1 MTKKRFTMLGLL
13 LAAGVMALLTM
24 AQSTPTPQTTY
35 IYLFWGDGCP
45 HCAAAEPFLEE
56 LTRRYPNVELRA
68 YEVWYARENQKVFTD
83 MAAAFGFQ
91 PQGVPTIFIG
101 DRYWVGYSD
110 RTAQEMEAVVSA
122 CVQNGCKDAGAGIVP
137 LPATQTPTSAPATEL
152 PTSVPETATQ
162 ETVQA
167 VASPTALPT
176 PALTRSCTGSAA
188 LLLAALALF
197 LHRWLR

>member
-1 MTKKRFTMLGLL
+1 MRRKNL
-13 LAAGVMALLTM
+13 LALLGYAVLLFVTIAFVSPSVSS
-24 AQSTPTPQTTY
+24 AQSVTPVPQTTY

-56 LTRRYPNVELRA
+56 LTQRYPNVELRA

-137 LPATQTPTSAPATEL
+137 LPATQTPTSAPAT
-152 PTSVPETATQ
+152 ATP

-167 VASPTALPT
+167 VASPTAVPT
-176 PALTRSCTGSAA
+176 PALTRSCMSSAA
-188 LLLAALALF
+188 LLMAIFALL
-197 LHRWLR
+197 LHRWLK